1 MSSNDPLGLSGLE
14 PDAIDAAVKSR
25 ETKGKDPVQLQMQ
38 VQKEQ
43 RLADKEKRL
52 AGSKTAA
59 AAVAAAP
66 PPPPPAK
73 LDVSATLDKIYAY
86 RERFAHLK
94 SRNKVGPKSSPE
106 EVLDELHYIELQLGS
121 QNSNHGFAQTAL
133 YCSMVGIE
141 RSTDYFNPLGLDLTG
156 LGRVAQSNMADFQPI
171 LDELMIKYQCGAYTS
186 PETRLVLMVGA
197 LVVTVNAA
205 NQNPE
210 TAKALSAMAS
220 AVKVPVG
227 ASDL

>member
-14 PDAIDAAVKSR
+14 PDVIDANVKAR
-25 ETKGKDPVQLQMQ
+25 EYKGKDPVQVQMQ
-38 VQKEQ
+38 MQKEQ

-52 AGSKTAA
+52 AGSKAG
-59 AAVAAAP
+59 AAV
-66 PPPPPAK
+66 PPPPPAPPPQK

-86 RERFAHLK
+86 RERFTHLK

-121 QNSNHGFAQTAL
+121 QNNNHGIAQTAL

-156 LGRVAQSNMADFQPI
+156 LGRVAQSNMSDFQPL

-210 TAKALSAMAS
+210 TAKALSAMAN

-227 ASDL
+227 AGDL